1 MNEQR
6 IMKIL
11 YFLKNNNNI
20 ESSIEDMQIGCHISQ
35 PELSIGCTELLKRK
49 WITVRMK
56 SRLSGKGR
64 PTNMYKLNVNIEEI
78 IKYYKLKYSEEY
90 NIKIKELNNEIKI

>member
-1 MNEQR
+1 MNEKR

-11 YFLKNNNNI
+11 YFLKNNNI
-20 ESSIEDMQIGCHISQ
+20 EATVQDMQIGCHISQ

-49 WITVRMK
+49 WIAVRMK
-56 SRLSGKGR
+56 SRMSGKGR
-64 PTNMYKLNVNIEEI
+64 PTNMYRLNINIEEI